1 MISVTSPRFSKSAG
15 FLSLAVATVGWG
27 LNWPIVKLLLL
38 ELPPLFLRGSAGV
51 VAALLLAAYARWAG
65 ESLHVPRKLWPALGW
80 ASFTNVFAWMGF
92 STLAM
97 TRLPVAQGALLI
109 YTMPIW
115 AMLLAW
121 PLLGERPRARSII
134 ALALSFSGVL
144 LLLGGGNFSLGPN
157 EMVGVMLSLA
167 ASVLFALG
175 TVTLRKPLPL
185 PPIAMTA
192 WQVGLGCLPMLVLSF
207 FWEKTTLGAVTGMG
221 AGLWLYMCLVPMG
234 ICYLSWFAAVRSL
247 SPTVAATGTLI
258 VPLVGVL
265 SAVPILGEPF
275 GPRQI
280 AALALTLGGVLLVL
294 GRATPDG

>member
-1 MISVTSPRFSKSAG
+1 MVSAPTPRFSKSAG
-15 FLSLAVATVGWG
+15 FLSLAVATIGWG
-27 LNWPIVKLLLL
+27 LNWPVVKLLLL

-51 VAALLLAAYARWAG
+51 AAALLLAAYAHRAG
-65 ESLHVPRKLWPALGW
+65 ESLLVPRKLWLVLGW

-92 STLAM
+92 STLAVA
-97 TRLPVAQGALLI
+97 RLPVAQGALLI

-121 PLLGERPRARSII
+121 PMLGERPRARSIV

-144 LLLGGGNFSLGPN
+144 LLLGGNFSLGAS
-157 EMVGVMLSLA
+157 ETIGVVLALA
-167 ASVLFALG
+167 AAVLFALG

-192 WQVGLGCLPMLVLSF
+192 WQVGLGCLPMLVLSGL
-207 FWEKTTLGAVTGMG
+207 WEKTTLGAITGMG

-234 ICYLSWFAAVRSL
+234 ICYLGWFAAVRGL

-275 GPRQI
+275 GLRQI

-294 GRATPDG
+294 VRKTPER

>member
-1 MISVTSPRFSKSAG
+1 
-15 FLSLAVATVGWG
+15 
-27 LNWPIVKLLLL
+27 
-38 ELPPLFLRGSAGV
+38 
-51 VAALLLAAYARWAG
+51 
-65 ESLHVPRKLWPALGW
+65 
-80 ASFTNVFAWMGF
+80 
-92 STLAM
+92 
-97 TRLPVAQGALLI
+97 
-109 YTMPIW
+109 MPIW

-121 PLLGERPRARSII
+121 PMLGERPQARSIV

-144 LLLGGGNFSLGPN
+144 LLLGGNFSLGPN

-275 GPRQI
+275 GLRQI